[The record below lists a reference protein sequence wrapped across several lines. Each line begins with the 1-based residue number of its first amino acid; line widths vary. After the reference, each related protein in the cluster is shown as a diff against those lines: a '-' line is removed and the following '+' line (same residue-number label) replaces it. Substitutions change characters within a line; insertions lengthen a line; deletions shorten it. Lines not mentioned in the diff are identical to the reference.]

1 MLLLALLS
9 VFFLSLMELF
19 KMKRFAIFGLI
30 GAAILATG
38 CTRIET
44 GEVGVRIG
52 FDKQVKKEELL
63 PGSWNQILIG
73 DVLTFS
79 VKDVQVD
86 VNDLTPLASDNST
99 IQDFDMAVIYSIN
112 PGSVAELW
120 IDKNRGF
127 HAQSN
132 SGDIL
137 LMYNYIYQVAR
148 NAAYKSSRKYESLK
162 MADNRAQIEAEIR
175 EEMVKALGAEQ
186 LDGAVNIQQILVR
199 NILPAPNI
207 IESANALVQ
216 AQNELKKK
224 QVEVETAKKEAERI
238 AALNANKGA
247 IEYMQ
252 AMALMNISEGIRD
265 GKVQTIVV
273 PANFNALMLGRQ

>member
-1 MLLLALLS
+1 MY
-9 VFFLSLMELF
+9 
-19 KMKRFAIFGLI
+19 KRQVLFGLI
-30 GAAILATG
+30 GASIFATG

-44 GEVGVRIG
+44 GEVGIRVG
-52 FDKQVKKEELL
+52 FDKQVKQEELL
-63 PGSWNQILIG
+63 PGSWNQVMIG

-86 VNDLTPLASDNST
+86 VVDMTPLAADNST
-99 IQDFDMAVIYSIN
+99 VKDFDLAVIYSVN
-112 PGSVAELW
+112 PQSVAEMW
-120 IDKNRGF
+120 VDKNKSF

-137 LMYNYIYQVAR
+137 LMYNYMVQIAR
-148 NAAYKSSRKYESLK
+148 NAAYKSARKYESLK
-162 MADNRAQIEAEIR
+162 MADNRQQIELEIR
-175 EEMVKALGAEQ
+175 EEMIKALAAEK
-186 LDGAVNIQQILVR
+186 LDTSINVQQVLVR
-199 NILPAPNI
+199 NIMPADNI

-273 PANFNALMLGRQ
+273 PANFNALMLGK